1 MPLPEPLTV
10 HTTNTPELKT
20 ILRAAQAADSLE
32 KVKESKDMGSLLDQA
47 MTALDDATGT
57 PAAEQPGWLSEVA
70 EIAQGELGIQSRT
83 SKGWIPCA
91 GHLQRLDGRPPGWV
105 FPQPLRAVSVAL
117 ADRLQAVRLH

>member
-20 ILRAAQAADSLE
+20 ILRA
-32 KVKESKDMGSLLDQA
+32 
-47 MTALDDATGT
+47 ALDDATGT

-117 ADRLQAVRLH
+117 ADRPQAVRLH